1 MKNILIYGDSNTWG
15 YDSARYV
22 PEAGAFQRMDETER
36 WPALVRSLLGPG
48 YHVIEDALNGR
59 TLMWDDPYQPNR
71 NGLQGLRT
79 ALDAHAPLDL
89 VVMQL
94 GCNELKDYFNLSAGM
109 IAKGMETLVREC
121 GVSYYGYLAPRVL
134 LIAPAPTHPDI
145 GKIRGISS
153 FGPTAYSRSCELGRL
168 YRAIAER
175 YHCGFID
182 CAELNFEINTVDG
195 LHYSRA
201 DHARLARLPDL
212 PLRRLHDP
220 ATDGKAQ
227 VHP

>member
-1 MKNILIYGDSNTWG
+1 MVYGDSNAWG

-22 PEAGAFQRMDETER
+22 PEADAFQRMTETER
-36 WPALVRSLLGPG
+36 WPALVRSMLGSD
-48 YHVIEDALNGR
+48 YHIIEDALNGR
-59 TLMWDDPYQPNR
+59 TLMWDDPYMPGR

-89 VVMQL
+89 VVLQL
-94 GCNELKDYFNLSAGM
+94 GCNELKDYFNLSAAM

-121 GVSYYGYLAPRVL
+121 GVPCYGYPAPKVL

-145 GKIRGISS
+145 ASMRAGSC
-153 FGPTAYSRSCELGRL
+153 FGPMTYSKSCEIGKL

-182 CAELNFEINTVDG
+182 CAELDFEINTVDG
-195 LHYSRA
+195 LHYSYA
-201 DHARLARLPDL
+201 DHAKLAPIV
-212 PLRRLHDP
+212 
-220 ATDGKAQ
+220 AGKIREMLD
-227 VHP
+227 

>member
-1 MKNILIYGDSNTWG
+1 MKNVLIYGDSNTWG

-22 PEAGAFQRMDETER
+22 PEADAFQRMDETER
-36 WPALVRSLLGPG
+36 WPALVRSLLGSG

-59 TLMWDDPYQPNR
+59 TLVWDDPYMPNR

-109 IAKGMETLVREC
+109 IAKGMEMLVREC
-121 GVSYYGYLAPRVL
+121 KVSYYGYPLPKVL

-145 GKIRGISS
+145 ATLREISS
-153 FGPTAYSRSCELGRL
+153 FGPTVYRRSCELGKL
-168 YRAIAER
+168 YRDIAER
-175 YHCGFID
+175 NHCGFID

-195 LHYSRA
+195 LHYSLA
-201 DHARLARLPDL
+201 DHAKLAPIVVEKIREMLE
-212 PLRRLHDP
+212 
-220 ATDGKAQ
+220 
-227 VHP
+227 